1 VPWTVAEVLLGF
13 VGTLRQAGIGA
24 DHRRVETML
33 RAVDALDVTDPVDVY
48 WAGRLT
54 LCAEPD
60 DLARYDA
67 AFRAYFGGARQ
78 RVPGRSAVPG
88 AGAGPGPAGRAP
100 EAGNGGPGGGAPEPV
115 DGRPGGARAGRLVAL
130 FGAQTGPG
138 AGSGAEAGE
147 GEALR
152 VAASGADVLR
162 RRDVAR
168 LSVQE
173 RAEVR
178 RLLALL
184 RPAPAPRRSRRYRPG
199 GGEVDPGRTVRGMLR
214 HGGEAALL
222 AHRRR
227 RYRPRRLVLLVDVSG
242 SMEPYADALLR
253 LAHAAVRARPT
264 GTEVFTV
271 GTRLT
276 RVTRALRARD
286 PDAALAGC
294 GRAIPDWSGGTRLG
308 ETLRAFLDRWGRRGT
323 ARQAVVVV
331 ASDGWERGDPALL
344 GEQLARLSRL
354 AYRLVWVNPHRGR
367 PGYRPLTGGMAA
379 ALPHLDDFVA
389 GHSFDALAELAA
401 VIARR

>member
-1 VPWTVAEVLLGF
+1 MRWSTEEVLLGF
-13 VGTLRQAGIGA
+13 VTALRHAGVRA
-24 DHRRVETML
+24 DHRRVETMF
-33 RAVDALDVTDPVDVY
+33 RAVGALGVADRRGVY

-60 DLARYDA
+60 DLIRYDA
-67 AFRAYFGGARQ
+67 AFRAYFDQ
-78 RVPGRSAVPG
+78 RSTTPVRHRDHGEPGKDR
-88 AGAGPGPAGRAP
+88 
-100 EAGNGGPGGGAPEPV
+100 
-115 DGRPGGARAGRLVAL
+115 RLVAL
-130 FGAQTGPG
+130 FGRHGGSVGSEDQGMTG
-138 AGSGAEAGE
+138 AIHAT
-147 GEALR
+147 
-152 VAASGADVLR
+152 ASDSDVIR
-162 RRDVAR
+162 QRDVAL
-168 LSVQE
+168 LSEIE

-184 RPAPAPRRSRRYRPG
+184 RPAVAPRRSRRYRPAG
-199 GGEVDPGRTVRGMLR
+199 RGEADPPATIRAMLR
-214 HGGEAALL
+214 HGGEPALL
-222 AHRRR
+222 ARRER
-227 RYRPRRLVLLVDVSG
+227 RLRPRRLVLLVDVSG

-264 GTEVFTV
+264 ATEVFTL

-286 PDAALAGC
+286 PDAALSGC

-308 ETLRAFLDRWGRRGT
+308 ETLRAFITRWGRRGT
-323 ARQAVVVV
+323 ARQAVVVI

-344 GEQLARLSRL
+344 GEQLGRLARL

-389 GHSFDALAELAA
+389 GHSFDALAEL
-401 VIARR
+401 VGVLARR